1 MFLTVL
7 LDCSLRGE
15 DGGILHDWN
24 FKKQEWDGFKI
35 TDKANG
41 LIAKATSPPE
51 FDEQG
56 GWVTGSPGVIAI
68 EGVKPDVFPSRNIT
82 VEADVVIDE
91 GKRWGGILSYA
102 QDNGNYERGWLLG
115 YNENSFLFWVST
127 GGALKQVIA
136 DLPFEL
142 GRRYRVTGSFDGL
155 NIRIYVDGIPA
166 GEARIEGSIAY
177 PDWAY
182 YAMGVYKDKDENF
195 PMKGRLF
202 SASVFSRSLQENEI
216 RERAGLAPTAGPIE
230 FAARPLLRFT
240 GKGTARIEWASD
252 VKPLPGTWINTEGEA
267 IKGDLLGVQQ
277 DKADL
282 RLPDGRVYHCPL
294 TRLSPESLVRVKEFT
309 QQGDGD
315 GAVMYGKDRELD
327 KMVISA
333 QSNGSHSVSLEGLEP
348 ASAYFYRIIQNTRE
362 GQRSSPVYEF
372 NTSLNFSVLRVHGNE
387 GDPAALRA
395 KAIIER
401 TGVNHGYCLVV
412 GASKPE
418 LLIELARMSEFSV
431 VAVESD
437 NKIIS
442 STRAILY
449 RKGVYGTR
457 VSVIGVDDLEDD
469 IPITSC
475 MVNLLVSLSRKE
487 DDEIRRVLVPGR
499 GRAIFLSEGGRVLS
513 RDRFKDSG
521 EWTHQYGDAGNTA
534 SSKDAL
540 GGATGTNDFAVQWVG
555 RPGADFGID
564 RNPRMPAPI
573 VAGGRLFHQG
583 MNRMIALDARNGAVL
598 WALEVPDLRRV
609 NIPRDCGNWCADDDS
624 LYVAVKEQ
632 AWVLSAETGQRREV
646 LKVLPDEMSEQGHEW
661 GYIGRI
667 GSILLGSSVKTST
680 GYTSFWSKRMWFDG
694 KGGSD
699 GTSQVC
705 SDSLFGYSL
714 HAGHAKPAWSYR
726 KGVILN
732 STISAMGNR
741 VFFVETRNE
750 KILSSSGRRL
760 AGSDLWRDQFLV
772 ALDAGSGDLIWE
784 QPLETEDGTV
794 AFYLQASPDGLLI
807 TASNTQFHLYS
818 FDPESGKPGWRKSS
832 AWPDDHHSG
841 HFQHPVITAGIIYLQ
856 PNGYQ
861 LKSGE
866 LTTSKVGRR
875 EGCHTYVGAGGAL
888 IYRGKSRQISM
899 WDRQTESV
907 TTWPRLRPSCWLN
920 TIPASG
926 MLLVPE
932 GGGGCSCGGWME
944 TSIGF
949 LPKVHMGGER

>member
-1 MFLTVL
+1 MRCLCSLLLWLTVL
-7 LDCSLRGE
+7 HCPVRGE
-15 DGGILHDWN
+15 DGGILHDWD
-24 FKKQEWDGFKI
+24 FKKQEWDGLKI
-35 TDKANG
+35 TDKGNG
-41 LIAKATSPPE
+41 LLAKATSPPG
-51 FDEQG
+51 FDAQG

-68 EGVKPDVFPSRNIT
+68 EGVNPGVFPSRNMT

-91 GKRWGGILSYA
+91 GQRWGGILSYA
-102 QDNGNYERGWLLG
+102 QDNGDYERGWLLG
-115 YNENSFLFWVST
+115 YNETSFLFWVST
-127 GGALKQVIA
+127 GGPLNQVIA
-136 DLPFEL
+136 DLPFEP

-155 NIRIYVDGIPA
+155 NIRIYVDGNLA
-166 GEARIEGSIAY
+166 GEARAEGRIAY

-182 YAMGVYKDKDENF
+182 YAIGVYKDKDENY

-202 SASVFSRSLQENEI
+202 SASVFNRSLRENEI
-216 RERAGLAPTAGPIE
+216 RARSGLPPTVGPIK

-240 GKGTARIEWASD
+240 DKGIARIEWGSD
-252 VKPLPGTWINTEGEA
+252 VK
-267 IKGDLLGVQQ
+267 
-277 DKADL
+277 
-282 RLPDGRVYHCPL
+282 
-294 TRLSPESLVRVKEFT
+294 
-309 QQGDGD
+309 GD
-315 GAVMYGKDRELD
+315 GAVAYGKGRELGE
-327 KMVISA
+327 MMISA
-333 QSNGSHSVSLEGLEP
+333 QSNGNHSVSLEGLEP
-348 ASAYFYRIIQNTRE
+348 AATYFYRIIQNTRE
-362 GQRSSPVYEF
+362 GQRFSPVYEF
-372 NTSLNFSVLRVHGNE
+372 STSLNFSALRVQGNQD
-387 GDPAALRA
+387 DPAAIQA
-395 KAIIER
+395 KAIIDR
-401 TGVNHGYCLVV
+401 TGIKRGYCLVV
-412 GASKPE
+412 GASNPE

-437 NKIIS
+437 KELIS

-457 VSVIGVDDLEDD
+457 VSVIAVDDLEDD

-499 GRAIFLSEGGRVLS
+499 GRAIFLAEGGRILS
-513 RDRFKDSG
+513 RDRFKGSG
-521 EWTHQYGDAGNTA
+521 DWTHQYGDAGNTA
-534 SSKDAL
+534 SSKDTL
-540 GGATGTNDFAVQWVG
+540 GGATGTADFAVQWVG

-583 MNRMIALDARNGAVL
+583 MNRMIALDSRNGAIL

-609 NIPRDCGNWCADDDS
+609 NIPRDCGNWCADNDS

-632 AWVLSAETGQRREV
+632 AWVLSAETGQRREI
-646 LKVLPDEMSEQGHEW
+646 LKVLPEEMSQQGHEW
-661 GYIGRI
+661 GYIGKI
-667 GSILLGSSVKTST
+667 GSVLVGSSVKATT
-680 GYTSFWSKRMWFDG
+680 GYTSFWSKKMWFDG
-694 KGGSD
+694 KGGQD
-699 GTSQVC
+699 GTAQVC

-714 HAGHAKPAWSYR
+714 HAGESKPAWVYR

-732 STISAMGNR
+732 STISGMGNR

-760 AGSDLWRDQFLV
+760 AGSELWRDQFLV
-772 ALDAGSGDLIWE
+772 ALDVDSGNVIWE

-794 AFYLQASPDGLLI
+794 AFYLQASPEGLLL

-818 FDPESGKPGWRKSS
+818 FDPETGKPTWRKSS
-832 AWPDDHHSG
+832 AWADDHHSG

-856 PNGYQ
+856 PNGYR

-866 LTTSKVGRR
+866 LVTSKVGRR

-949 LPKVHMGGER
+949 LPKAYMGGER